1 MTKRFA
7 NKISIDVV
15 ETSELAK
22 EAKELIMSI
31 AILGVAL
38 EGTKLYSVAYD
49 VDFDAGRVSMK
60 QMTILNEYLE
70 AGGIDV
76 EHTYLGE
83 LAYLYQAMFDLLE
96 NIIED

>member
-49 VDFDAGRVSMK
+49 VDFDAGRVSME

-70 AGGIDV
+70 AGGVDV

-83 LAYLYQAMFDLLE
+83 LAYLYQTMFDLLE
-96 NIIED
+96 NIIEC

>member
-15 ETSELAK
+15 ETGELAK

-49 VDFDAGRVSMK
+49 VDFDAGRVSTE

-70 AGGIDV
+70 AGGVDV

-83 LAYLYQAMFDLLE
+83 LAYLYQTMFDLLE
-96 NIIED
+96 NIIEC

>member
-7 NKISIDVV
+7 NKIDIDVV

-22 EAKELIMSI
+22 EAQELIMSMT
-31 AILGVAL
+31 ILGADL
-38 EGTKLYSVAYD
+38 NSTKLYSVAYD
-49 VDFDAGRVSMK
+49 VNFDAGRVSLD
-60 QMTILNEYLE
+60 QMDTLNEYLK

-83 LAYLYQAMFDLLE
+83 LAYLYQVMFDLLE
-96 NIIED
+96 SIVEN